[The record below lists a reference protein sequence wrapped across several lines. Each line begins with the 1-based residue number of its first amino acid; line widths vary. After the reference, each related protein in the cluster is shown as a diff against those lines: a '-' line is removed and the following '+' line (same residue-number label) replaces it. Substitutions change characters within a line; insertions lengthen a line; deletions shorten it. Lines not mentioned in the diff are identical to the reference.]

1 MSALLV
7 PFHQDERLPD
17 GTLPLAGDQ
26 LTPDLPEGDLWRRLG
41 ALYDVVAAEV
51 AARIRAGA
59 RPTVVSG
66 DCLMALPVLAGAQQA
81 GADPSIIWF
90 DAHGDVHTLDS
101 STSGYVGGMALRF
114 ALGAAPDALAL
125 GLRPLPEERVTL
137 VDARDLD
144 PAEAEYLS
152 SAAIRRTTVADVEP
166 PDGPVVLHV
175 DLDVID
181 AGELPG
187 LLFPVSGGPSR
198 SAVLAAV
205 RRILDSGRVV
215 AFDLACP
222 WHPGQ
227 DDDNRARLLA
237 EIAG

>member
-7 PFHQDERLPD
+7 PFHQDQLLPD
-17 GTLPLAGDQ
+17 GALPLDADQ
-26 LTPDLPEGDLWRRLG
+26 LTPGLPDGDRWSRLG
-41 ALYDVVAAEV
+41 ALYDVVAGEV
-51 AARIRAGA
+51 AARIRAGE

-66 DCLMALPVLAGAQQA
+66 DCLMALPVLAGAQRA
-81 GADPSIIWF
+81 GTDPSLIWF
-90 DAHGDVHTLDS
+90 DAHGDVHTLES

-114 ALGAAPDALAL
+114 ALGAAPAGL
-125 GLRPLPEERVTL
+125 GLDLRPLAEERVTL

-152 SAAIRRTTVADVEP
+152 SAAIRRTTVAEVGT
-166 PDGPVVLHV
+166 PDRPVVLHV

-187 LLFPVSGGPSR
+187 LLFPVSGGPSAN
-198 SAVLAAV
+198 AVLAAV
-205 RRILDSGRVV
+205 RRILDSGQVV

-237 EIAG
+237 EITG

>member
-1 MSALLV
+1 M

-17 GTLPLAGDQ
+17 GALPLPGDAV
-26 LTPDLPEGDLWRRLG
+26 TPDLPDGDLWRRLN
-41 ALYDVVAAEV
+41 ALYDDVAGEV
-51 AARIRAGA
+51 ARRIDAGE

-66 DCLMALPVLAGAQQA
+66 DCLMALPVLAGAQRA
-81 GADPSIIWF
+81 GADPSVIWF
-90 DAHGDVHTLDS
+90 DAHGDAHTPAS

-114 ALGAAPDALAL
+114 ALGEAPRAL
-125 GLRPLPEERVTL
+125 GLDLRPLPEERVTL

-144 PAEAEYLS
+144 PAEAEYLA
-152 SAAIRRTTVADVEP
+152 SAAIRRTTVAEAAAP
-166 PDGPVVLHV
+166 EGPVVLHV

-198 SAVLAAV
+198 DEVVAAV
-205 RRILDSGRVV
+205 RRVLDSGQVV
-215 AFDLACP
+215 AFDVACP

-227 DDDNRARLLA
+227 DNDNRARLLA
-237 EIAG
+237 EITG